1 MFKLFEKF
9 KDKRFRFC
17 IKNWQDEAILF
28 IMEMNQNYPNSSV
41 FNGSNAM
48 IFKLIMNSVAYW
60 LIFNSYNL
68 PKLLKTRV
76 KLFVTCCQSESTQ
89 QIPLNDE
96 SYLAF
101 IIKV

>member
-1 MFKLFEKF
+1 
-9 KDKRFRFC
+9 
-17 IKNWQDEAILF
+17 
-28 IMEMNQNYPNSSV
+28 MEMNQNYPNSSV

-68 PKLLKTRV
+68 PKLFKTRV